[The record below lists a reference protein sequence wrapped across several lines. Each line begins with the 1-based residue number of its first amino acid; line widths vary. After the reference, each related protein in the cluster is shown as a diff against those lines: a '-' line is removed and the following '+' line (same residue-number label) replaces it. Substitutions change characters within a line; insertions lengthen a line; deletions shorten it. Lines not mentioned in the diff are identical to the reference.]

1 MTTATSYSKQPDPAV
16 ANPTEEL
23 KRVDAYRQ
31 WQKAEGV
38 KVITDFAFESLDHV
52 ELGPW
57 ERKGGRGAIINI
69 PLEDLPNDCQV
80 VELKPGGASEPEHH
94 VYEEMVYVVSGRGA
108 TSVWTDEK
116 HKQTFEWGPGSLFA
130 IPINAWYQHFNGS
143 GQQPA
148 RYIGVTNAPPM
159 MRLFHNNDFIFNC
172 DYPFSD
178 RFGGE
183 DAYFNGDGKLYT
195 RRIWETNFVADA
207 INMPLY
213 GWKERGAG
221 GINVM
226 LELASNST
234 ACHISQF
241 PVGTYKKAHRH
252 GPGAHLVILSGD
264 GFSLLW
270 HEGEEPQKAPW
281 TVGGMVIVPSEA
293 CFHQHF
299 NAGTTPARYL
309 ALRGGGARFGV
320 RSGPPGGGADVSIK
334 QGGWQV
340 EYEDENPKVHEIF
353 EDEVRRHGGTCKM
366 KAFVP
371 YCNGEVGPTQIS
383 QRD

>member
-1 MTTATSYSKQPDPAV
+1 MTTTYRQPLPEEAT
-16 ANPTEEL
+16 PTEDL
-23 KRVDAYRQ
+23 RRVDTYRD
-31 WQKAEGV
+31 WQQREGV
-38 KVITDFAFESLDHV
+38 RVIRDFAFEDLDQI

-69 PLEDLPNDCQV
+69 PIDDLPNDCQV
-80 VELKPGGASEPEHH
+80 IELKPGGTSEPEHH
-94 VYEEMVYVVSGRGA
+94 LYEEMVYIVSGRGA
-108 TSVWTDEK
+108 TSVWMDER

-130 IPINAWYQHFNGS
+130 IPLNAWYQHFNGS
-143 GQQPA
+143 GTQPA

-159 MRLFHNNDFIFNC
+159 FRQFHSIDFILDNP
-172 DYPFSD
+172 YMFSD

-183 DAYFNGDGKLYT
+183 DAYFSGEGKLYT

-221 GINVM
+221 GVNVM
-226 LELASNST
+226 LELAQNTT
-234 ACHISQF
+234 AAHISQF

-264 GFSLLW
+264 GFSMLW
-270 HEGEEPQKAPW
+270 QEGQEPRKCDW
-281 TVGGMVIVPSEA
+281 RKGGMVIVPTEA

-299 NAGTTPARYL
+299 NSGATPARYL
-309 ALRGGGARFGV
+309 ALRGGGARYGAGS
-320 RSGPPGGGADVSIK
+320 RTSGADVSIK
-334 QGGWQV
+334 EGGWQV
-340 EYEDENPKVHEIF
+340 EYEDEDRKVHQIF
-353 EDEVRRHGGTCKM
+353 EEDVAKHGATCRM
-366 KAFVP
+366 KAFIP
-371 YCNGEVGPTQIS
+371 YCTGVVGPTQIG